1 MKIRPTLE
9 ECMESAAGG
18 KYGESSFIRNPY

>member
-9 ECMESAAGG
+9 ECMETAAGG
-18 KYGESSFIRNPY
+18 KNGDYIYILNQY